1 MSDTIQRQAL
11 QLDKPFTFKAD
22 GLKLSRSFETKKSL
36 KGKGFSIPT
45 MDYSSFIVSERFQKR
60 VFLNLKRTDKTL
72 SYVVGESGTG
82 KDYCIEG
89 YCSLTNTP
97 IVCVNGSPTSDLN
110 DAIASQA
117 LKADKNGNVISVIE
131 LEMLAK
137 ACQYDK
143 PIVILFSDLD
153 RMNNESLEALRQS
166 FQVQGSRYF
175 TNPITKEMIE
185 ISKSV
190 KMIATGNSFIDGTL
204 EGMNGTPLEKSIAN
218 RFTAFIKAS
227 RPSLET
233 LEKIAVSSRKKGD
246 TVLNGDDAK
255 KVALFIHK
263 LQAIKDM
270 PFEFSIRTLKN
281 FISSIESYVE
291 DMDLLDAYDMAHDDI
306 KNSFGDDANVA
317 VYEGVKDTLYGSS
330 WISRFSNK

>member
-1 MSDTIQRQAL
+1 
-11 QLDKPFTFKAD
+11 
-22 GLKLSRSFETKKSL
+22 
-36 KGKGFSIPT
+36 
-45 MDYSSFIVSERFQKR
+45 
-60 VFLNLKRTDKTL
+60 
-72 SYVVGESGTG
+72 
-82 KDYCIEG
+82 
-89 YCSLTNTP
+89 
-97 IVCVNGSPTSDLN
+97 
-110 DAIASQA
+110 
-117 LKADKNGNVISVIE
+117 
-131 LEMLAK
+131 
-137 ACQYDK
+137 
-143 PIVILFSDLD
+143 
-153 RMNNESLEALRQS
+153 
-166 FQVQGSRYF
+166 
-175 TNPITKEMIE
+175 MIE

-246 TVLNGDDAK
+246 TVLNEDDAK